1 MLAQCPHCRTVFA
14 VAEAQL
20 KAAGGRVRCGHCFNP
35 FNALKHLVDDGVPG
49 ETPPPEGPPA
59 PGEVLR
65 QEALLPE
72 LGMPEPEGPERRP
85 NRGTTPGERQ
95 RRPGAKPQ
103 ATTSQ
108 EPELPTGPVP
118 ELLAADVA
126 RLGRSRA
133 GWLVRAGQS
142 LAIAALL
149 LSLGIQYAWFL
160 PEDLLYRYPIA
171 RSWLQQGFAWM
182 GRRLPEAQDLSRVYL
197 LSRDIRIHADYTNVL
212 QVTATLVNRA
222 AFVQAFPR
230 VKLTLFDV
238 NGGVTGS
245 RILAPLEYL
254 DPSIDPATGMVPRRP
269 VQFRLSLVAPAPGAV
284 SYEFQ
289 FL

>member
-1 MLAQCPHCRTVFA
+1 VLAKCPHCHTVFA

-35 FNALKHLVDDGVPG
+35 FNALKHLEEGVAD
-49 ETPPPEGPPA
+49 EAAPPDGPPA

-72 LGMPEPEGPERRP
+72 PGVLETEGRDRQPI
-85 NRGTTPGERQ
+85 RGTAADEKQ

-103 ATTSQ
+103 AIPAQ
-108 EPELPTGPVP
+108 GPEVPTGPVP

-126 RLGRSRA
+126 RLGRSRG
-133 GWLVRAGQS
+133 GWLVRTGQA

-149 LSLGIQYAWFL
+149 LSLAIQYAWFL
-160 PEDLLYRYPIA
+160 PDDLLYRYPLA
-171 RSWLQQGFAWM
+171 RSWLQQGFAWL

-197 LSRDIRIHADYTNVL
+197 LSRDVRIHTDYTNVL
-212 QVTATLVNRA
+212 QVNATLVNRA
-222 AFVQAFPR
+222 PFVQGFPR
-230 VKLTLFDV
+230 VKLTFFDV

-245 RILAPLEYL
+245 RILEPQEYL
-254 DPSIDPATGMVPRRP
+254 DHSIDPATGMVPRRP
-269 VQFRLSLVAPAPGAV
+269 VQFRLSFVAPEPGAV

>member
-35 FNALKHLVDDGVPG
+35 FNAQKHLVEGGADEAAPAD
-49 ETPPPEGPPA
+49 GPPA

-72 LGMPEPEGPERRP
+72 PGAPETEDPKRRP
-85 NRGTTPGERQ
+85 IRRTTPGERQ
-95 RRPGAKPQ
+95 QRPGRRAQAIGPQ
-103 ATTSQ
+103 G
-108 EPELPTGPVP
+108 PEVPTGPIP

-126 RLGRSRA
+126 RLGRSR
-133 GWLVRAGQS
+133 GGGLVRAAQVLGV
-142 LAIAALL
+142 AALL
-149 LSLGIQYAWFL
+149 LSLVLQYAWFQ
-160 PEDLLYRYPIA
+160 PEDLLHRYPLA
-171 RSWLQQGFAWM
+171 RSWLQQGFAWL
-182 GRRLPEAQDLSRVYL
+182 GRRLPEAQDLARVYL
-197 LSRDIRIHADYTNVL
+197 LSRDIRIHPDYTNVL
-212 QVTATLVNRA
+212 QVNATLVNRA
-222 AFVQAFPR
+222 PFVQGFPR

-238 NGGVTGS
+238 NGTITGA
-245 RILAPLEYL
+245 RILEPHEYL

-269 VQFRLSLVAPAPGAV
+269 VQFRLSFVAPEPGAV